1 MNDSLEEE
9 FKMKF
14 KTLKTNDELNLYSD
28 LTYKYIDVRLPL
40 EYLQR
45 SKVIACFNRQGFI
58 CGGFVI
64 VLEGPFRVIT
74 SIPNFN
80 EQKWHHQLKNCAEV
94 TGLWFDNSHTHK
106 RASIKFWLTVYFEL
120 LRTKKEYFTYAW
132 SLKKPKLGEIYA
144 HGNPVIL
151 FRGETNILPGMD
163 QPDHESVEIVKRRD
177 LLLTPLLKPT
187 FLLKRVR
194 GTRSLKAHNQHQ
206 RQMLSR
212 PIIHEVN

>member
-1 MNDSLEEE
+1 
-9 FKMKF
+9 MKF
-14 KTLKTNDELNLYSD
+14 KTLKTEHELTLYSD
-28 LTYKYIDVRLPL
+28 LTYRYIDVRLPL

-45 SKVIACFNRQGFI
+45 SKVIACFNNEGFI

-80 EQKWHHQLKNCAEV
+80 EQKWKPQLANCAEV
-94 TGLWFDNSHTHK
+94 TGLWLDNSYRYKHT
-106 RASIKFWLTVYFEL
+106 SIKFWLTVYFEL
-120 LRTKKEYFTYAW
+120 LKTKKEYFTYAW

-144 HGNPVIL
+144 HGNPVVL
-151 FRGETNILPGMD
+151 FQGETNILPGMD
-163 QPDHESVEIVKRRD
+163 KPDHESVEIVKRKD
-177 LLLTPLLKPT
+177 LLLTPIFKPT

-194 GTRSLKAHNQHQ
+194 GTRSLKGHNQHQ
-206 RQMLSR
+206 RQLLSQ